1 MSKYGIFLMC
11 NEEITKKI
19 NDFKK
24 HFLSLNVNNNYL
36 DHPVHVSLYVFESN
50 TTNNDKLIESF
61 QGIEKTINKINL
73 KLTDWIL
80 FENDILTGL
89 NTICIGIKK
98 VESIEFIQ
106 DQVIQSFKS
115 FAIKDKNDKL
125 ENEYA
130 KSQEKYGYP
139 FVGKHWIPHITVGS
153 VDLAKSKIE
162 EEIKKLENINIT
174 TKADSL
180 HFYEI
185 KNEEQKLIK
194 KLKLHENN

>member
-11 NEEITKKI
+11 NDEITKKI

-36 DHPVHVSLYVFESN
+36 NHPVHISLYVFESN
-50 TTNNDKLIESF
+50 SIDEDKLIESF
-61 QGIEKTINKINL
+61 QGIEKTINNINL

-89 NTICIGIKK
+89 NTICIRIKK

-115 FAIKDKNDKL
+115 FAIKAKNNKL

-130 KSQEKYGYP
+130 KSQQKYGYP
-139 FVGKHWIPHITVGS
+139 FVGKHCIPHITIES
-153 VDLAKSKIE
+153 VDLTKSKIE
-162 EEIKKLENINIT
+162 EEIKKLENVNLT

-185 KNEEQKLIK
+185 KNEKHKLIK
-194 KLKLHENN
+194 KMKLYENN

>member
-11 NEEITKKI
+11 NDEITKKI

-36 DHPVHVSLYVFESN
+36 NHPVHISLYVFESN
-50 TTNNDKLIESF
+50 SIDEDKLIESF
-61 QGIEKTINKINL
+61 QGIEKTINNINL

-89 NTICIGIKK
+89 NTICIRIKK

-115 FAIKDKNDKL
+115 FAIKAKN
-125 ENEYA
+125 
-130 KSQEKYGYP
+130 
-139 FVGKHWIPHITVGS
+139 
-153 VDLAKSKIE
+153 
-162 EEIKKLENINIT
+162 
-174 TKADSL
+174 
-180 HFYEI
+180 
-185 KNEEQKLIK
+185 
-194 KLKLHENN
+194 

>member
-11 NEEITKKI
+11 NDEITKKI

-36 DHPVHVSLYVFESN
+36 NHPVHISLYVFESN
-50 TTNNDKLIESF
+50 SIDEDKLIESF
-61 QGIEKTINKINL
+61 QGIEKTINNINL

-89 NTICIGIKK
+89 NTICIRIKK

-115 FAIKDKNDKL
+115 FAIKAKNNKL

-139 FVGKHWIPHITVGS
+139 FVGKHWIPHITIGS
-153 VDLAKSKIE
+153 VDLTKSKIE
-162 EEIKKLENINIT
+162 EEIKKLENVNLT

-185 KNEEQKLIK
+185 KNEKHKLIK
-194 KLKLHENN
+194 KMKLYENN

>member
-11 NEEITKKI
+11 NDEITKKI

-36 DHPVHVSLYVFESN
+36 NHPVHISLYVFESN
-50 TTNNDKLIESF
+50 SIDEDKLIESF
-61 QGIEKTINKINL
+61 QGIEKTINNINL
-73 KLTDWIL
+73 ELTDWIL

-89 NTICIGIKK
+89 NTICIRIKK

-115 FAIKDKNDKL
+115 FAIKAKNNKL

-139 FVGKHWIPHITVGS
+139 FVGKHWIPHITIGS
-153 VDLAKSKIE
+153 VDLTKSKIE
-162 EEIKKLENINIT
+162 EEIKKLENVNLT

-185 KNEEQKLIK
+185 KNEKHKLIK
-194 KLKLHENN
+194 KMKLYENN